1 MHANSRE
8 RLTEYA
14 VLGAGDAPVELAVSS
29 YLNFALGLEKD
40 LKMSD
45 CSLFAA
51 TGWLAGFFG
60 TSLGRSALISGATA
74 AWDVDLID
82 LLLDVGRS
90 NDLTAIFGSLL
101 MPWLL
106 LLALSLIFSME
117 IGCASIGGRL
127 PVLRYNNQYQV

>member
-1 MHANSRE
+1 M
-8 RLTEYA
+8 LTEYA

-29 YLNFALGLEKD
+29 CFNFALGLEKD

-51 TGWLAGFFG
+51 IGWLAGFFS
-60 TSLGRSALISGATA
+60 TSLDRSALISEATA
-74 AWDVDLID
+74 AWGVDLID

-90 NDLTAIFGSLL
+90 GDLTAIFCSLL

-106 LLALSLIFSME
+106 LLALSLIVSMG
-117 IGCASIGGRL
+117 IGCAPIGGRL
-127 PVLRYNNQYQV
+127 PVLRYKHHCQV